1 MHLKGIGDLDGNKF
15 KPYFENPDDFESL
28 LLVIE
33 L

>member
-1 MHLKGIGDLDGNKF
+1 MEWSFGDLDGNKF
-15 KPYFENPDDFESL
+15 KPYFENPDGFESL